1 VLSQEARIKE
11 LDLRFLKERLTDL
24 KEWSEQDAQET
35 VRRYKNFLI
44 LLTRHPE
51 KVLAPAADIDE
62 AWHEHILHTVEYT
75 RDCLNIF
82 GEYLHHT
89 PARKSRP
96 EEKALMEKARSL
108 TSILYQK
115 EFGEPYILE
124 LDISSFW

>member
-11 LDLRFLKERLTDL
+11 LDLRFLEERLTDL
-24 KEWSEQDAQET
+24 KEWREEDAQET

-62 AWHEHILHTVEYT
+62 AWHEHILHTVEYS
-75 RDCLNIF
+75 RACLNIF

-96 EEKALMEKARSL
+96 EEKALMEEALGL

-115 EFGEPYILE
+115 EFRGAYILE

>member
-1 VLSQEARIKE
+1 MLSQEIRIKD
-11 LDLRFLKERLTDL
+11 LDLGFLEERLIDL
-24 KEWSEQDAQET
+24 KGWSEDEAQES

-44 LLTRHPE
+44 LLTRFPRA
-51 KVLAPAADIDE
+51 VLAPAADIDD

-75 RDCLNIF
+75 RDSLHIF
-82 GEYLHHT
+82 GEYLHHA

-96 EEKALMEKARSL
+96 EEKALMKEALAL

-124 LDISSFW
+124 LDISTFW